1 MHKTIFISFLIP
13 VLINFLVGCYSKPV
27 IDPDDNAKANS
38 TNDQRVAGAK
48 VFIIM
53 NDGEEYTGELLIV
66 RDSTMLLCKE
76 YEASE
81 EDLTDL
87 VHPFYSLKSQ
97 DIKQIELMGENHLI
111 GGIVFGFLGGS
122 AAGLMIGIALANSA
136 EFSNSE
142 TTFGYFATVILIAVG
157 IGILVGGVI
166 GASNTTYDEVVYE
179 YANPEEYDF
188 TKLNIYSRYG
198 GKEPNYLKEIK

>member
-87 VHPFYSLKSQ
+87 VHPFYSVQ
-97 DIKQIELMGENHLI
+97 NHDIIMIELKGESHIIVAILFGILTGFLAGVTIAFGYDIASPAPVLFVVGIGMLI
-111 GGIVFGFLGGS
+111 GGI
-122 AAGLMIGIALANSA
+122 IG
-136 EFSNSE
+136 
-142 TTFGYFATVILIAVG
+142 V
-157 IGILVGGVI
+157 
-166 GASNTTYDEVVYE
+166 SNTTYDEVVYE

-198 GKEPNYLKEIK
+198 GKEPEYLKKIK